1 MARVKQKARKPPGK
15 ETSTRAAQV
24 AKDRN
29 KHKVVVE
36 TTSKDEKKLRSVITF
51 RADPPPG
58 YTFIPAGNPELTA
71 ALKEFARREDQKIFA
86 VTTTPHAARH
96 ELSREVHRIG
106 FHFPTSVVARVCAHY
121 GIRLTSG
128 GKVIDESKE
137 DKEDR
142 LFAQVY
148 QNQNGQRPPKE
159 EKDQVTI
166 NTEAKQTIKDL
177 FPKIPDNDLFQI
189 IKTAFQLGDNKVG
202 TAEEIPLV
210 RRAQLSVVAH
220 IRHCYTKYDKLLRQ
234 LPYNDARHAVEK
246 ETLARLIEWRGD
258 DDAVDEKAQRAADDL
273 LREVIVISDEEEC
286 ESDDENAEQI
296 AQDNVRIE
304 ELPSNAYDDGAARV
318 ALPYRDRRGEMISQG
333 HQIQSTGV
341 RRYKPSDD
349 MIAHRDRSRYAVWD
363 QARRDYRSGANP
375 PPATVLERVYEPIDV
390 PTSRVLIP
398 FDPPSLSSTQ
408 VVHSQ
413 PPMPAM
419 SRIDYEPHYIHQPS
433 PRTYIRDANGVLYER
448 IDTRSYD
455 SLPELVQRPLD
466 RVPPSMMPPEP
477 LRVRT
482 RPSSPQV
489 PSYEARR
496 QGGEFDVGNGTIVQ
510 SIEGPDGAYLS
521 STSRQNPFQGQP
533 VHRDTNVVHEPTR
546 TYRDVPVVDLTNSDD
561 QSSRKR
567 RLEEVSGLPEYRSAR
582 RGSPGR
588 HYERSYVPLSQP
600 SSAYGSPRV
609 VQYGEQGP
617 SPRLRPAAP
626 IVDTRRYV
634 EHRPV
639 HEAHDAS
646 NTSTAMRA
654 QMDGAYDM
662 RDPTRM
668 QPRHVSHVQA
678 SRGLPGPDTN
688 MSRHAPENRPATA
701 LSRVYEP
708 LPDSRGYDDRMT
720 LDQPGTARE
729 QYVQYLPQDPH
740 TRHVY
745 AAHPVAHESL
755 PGALHPRAYDYHDA
769 PATNVRPYAHVAR

>member
-1 MARVKQKARKPPGK
+1 MAKVKQKARKTSGK

-29 KHKVVVE
+29 KHRVVVE

-71 ALKEFARREDQKIFA
+71 ALKEFSRRDDQKIFA

-159 EKDQVTI
+159 KKDQVTI

-177 FPKIPDNDLFQI
+177 FPKIPDNDLYQI

-246 ETLARLIEWRGD
+246 ETLAKLIEWRGD
-258 DDAVDEKAQRAADDL
+258 DDAADEKAQRAANDL
-273 LREVIVISDEEEC
+273 LREVIVITDEEES
-286 ESDDENAEQI
+286 ESDDENAEPI
-296 AQDNVRIE
+296 AQANVRVE
-304 ELPSNAYDDGAARV
+304 ELPSNAYDDGAARA
-318 ALPYRDRRGEMISQG
+318 ALPFRDPRGDLIRQEHKIL
-333 HQIQSTGV
+333 STGV

-375 PPATVLERVYEPIDV
+375 APAPVLERVYEPIDV

-398 FDPPSLSSTQ
+398 LDPPPLPPTQ
-408 VVHSQ
+408 VVRSQ
-413 PPMPAM
+413 PSIPAV
-419 SRIDYEPHYIHQPS
+419 SRIEYEPHYVHQPS

-448 IDTRSYD
+448 IDTRSHD
-455 SLPELVQRPLD
+455 TIPEPVQRPLE
-466 RVPPSMMPPEP
+466 RVQPTMMPAEP
-477 LRVRT
+477 FRVRT
-482 RPSSPQV
+482 RPSSPQG
-489 PSYEARR
+489 PTYEARR
-496 QGGEFDVGNGTIVQ
+496 PGGEFDAGNGTIVQ

-521 STSRQNPFQGQP
+521 STSRQNPFQGHP
-533 VHRDTNVVHEPTR
+533 VRRDTNVVHEPTQS
-546 TYRDVPVVDLTNSDD
+546 YRDVPVVDLTNSDD
-561 QSSRKR
+561 PSLRKR
-567 RLEEVSGLPEYRSAR
+567 RLEEVSAPSDYRSAR
-582 RGSPGR
+582 RGSPPR
-588 HYERSYVPLSQP
+588 YLERSYVPLSQP
-600 SSAYGSPRV
+600 GSAYDSPRAV
-609 VQYGEQGP
+609 EYGERRP
-617 SPRLRPAAP
+617 SPQLRPAAP

-634 EHRPV
+634 EHRPAY
-639 HEAHDAS
+639 EAHDAP
-646 NTSTAMRA
+646 NTSTAIRS
-654 QMDGAYDM
+654 QMDGAYDL
-662 RDPTRM
+662 REPARL
-668 QPRHVSHVQA
+668 QPRPVSHVQA
-678 SRGLPGPDTN
+678 SRGLPAPDIN
-688 MSRHAPENRPATA
+688 MSRHAPENRPATV

-708 LPDSRGYDDRMT
+708 LHDSRGYDDRVMF
-720 LDQPGTARE
+720 DQPGTARE

-740 TRHVY
+740 ARHAY
-745 AAHPVAHESL
+745 ASHPAAQESL
-755 PGALHPRAYDYHDA
+755 PGSLNQRTYDYHDA
-769 PATNVRPYAHVAR
+769 PASNVRPYAHVAR

>member
-1 MARVKQKARKPPGK
+1 MARVKQKARKPSGK

-86 VTTTPHAARH
+86 VTLAMSCQGKYIALAFIFQPA
-96 ELSREVHRIG
+96 L
-106 FHFPTSVVARVCAHY
+106 
-121 GIRLTSG
+121 LLDG

-273 LREVIVISDEEEC
+273 LREVIVISDEEES

-318 ALPYRDRRGEMISQG
+318 ALPYRDRRGELISQG

-398 FDPPSLSSTQ
+398 LDPPSLSSTQ

-419 SRIDYEPHYIHQPS
+419 SRIDYEPS

-477 LRVRT
+477 SRVRT

-561 QSSRKR
+561 QLSRKR

-617 SPRLRPAAP
+617 SLRLRPAAP

-678 SRGLPGPDTN
+678 SRGLPGPDIN

-708 LPDSRGYDDRMT
+708 LPDSRGYDDRIM

-729 QYVQYLPQDPH
+729 QYVHLPQDPH

-745 AAHPVAHESL
+745 ASHPVAHESL